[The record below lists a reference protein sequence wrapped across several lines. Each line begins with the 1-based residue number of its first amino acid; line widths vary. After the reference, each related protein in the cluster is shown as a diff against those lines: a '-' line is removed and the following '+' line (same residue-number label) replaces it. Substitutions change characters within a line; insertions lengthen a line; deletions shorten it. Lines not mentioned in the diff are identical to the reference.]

1 MPAYSLTI
9 SNASSSHYTL
19 TVMTWVALLFT
30 PVVLAYRDWTYWV
43 FRRRVGGTSLP
54 SLLPPKPSS
63 GKPSSGPSP
72 ARPAAHASSGP

>member
-1 MPAYSLTI
+1 
-9 SNASSSHYTL
+9 
-19 TVMTWVALLFT
+19 MTWVALLFT

-72 ARPAAHASSGP
+72 ARPAAHARSGP